1 MAKEPQE
8 TSPDFYL
15 QDVQASEKKELCR
28 KYQICRVLFGTFVL
42 SLVLTVLGVCY
53 LGKPP
58 PQKISSSPPHLQI
71 YSLERT
77 FFTNGEKQKI
87 FLKIDSLART
97 EIFHTGEGSKE
108 VLEIHDFKNGITG
121 IFFVGDPKCFI
132 RSQIKGIPETPAME
146 VKETEGEEI
155 ATTYFEPLVVWVPA
169 EKPVEN
175 KDFLKD
181 SKMYDFCKNVTV
193 YWMHPTLLRE
203 AELLDFGDEGEL
215 EDPASRSQQDRQE
228 VHDSA
233 KEAILQRKRHARQLT
248 EEDLPVNDYTENG
261 LEFHPL
267 WDERGYCCARCRRA
281 HRYCQR
287 VCEPLLGYYPYPYC
301 YQGGRVI
308 CRIIMPCNWWVARML
323 GRV

>member
-1 MAKEPQE
+1 MAREPQE
-8 TSPDFYL
+8 TSLDVYV

-28 KYQICRVLFGTFVL
+28 RYQLCGVLLCTFVL
-42 SLVLTVLGVCY
+42 SLILTVLGVCY
-53 LGKPP
+53 FWKQS
-58 PQKISSSPPHLQI
+58 PQKI
-71 YSLERT
+71 YSLEHT
-77 FFTNGEKQKI
+77 FFGNGEKQKI
-87 FLKIDSLART
+87 FMKIDSLART
-97 EIFHTGEGSKE
+97 EVFHTGEGSKE

-146 VKETEGEEI
+146 VEETEGEET
-155 ATTYFEPLVVWVPA
+155 AATYFEQSVVWVPA

-175 KDFLKD
+175 KDFLKN
-181 SKMYDFCKNVTV
+181 SKIFDFCKNVTV
-193 YWMHPTLLRE
+193 YWIHPTLLRE
-203 AELLDFGDEGEL
+203 AEVLDFEDEREL
-215 EDPASRSQQDRQE
+215 EGPISTNQQDHQE
-228 VHDSA
+228 VHHLA
-233 KEAILQRKRHARQLT
+233 EEASPGRKRQARQLT

-308 CRIIMPCNWWVARML
+308 CRVIMPCNWWVARML